1 VFHFRHPISFADPAA
16 GPFIRPMNPP
26 LALSLA
32 FTLPASAALTQF
44 RLEDYR
50 LVETI
55 PLVLP
60 GNTEASGVTY
70 NKDNNRLYIVEDEGL
85 TLYETDTRGN
95 VLSTMTMSGFADV
108 EGITYIGNG
117 QFLLVEERVQ
127 DIFKITY
134 TPGGTLRRATLPFFS
149 FGPEVG
155 NVGLEGVSY
164 DPVTGRII
172 GVKEKIAQALY
183 FADVNLATMGGTVT
197 GFDPG
202 LSSTLQDLAD
212 VQSLGTVLSL
222 QGTADA
228 ANLLVISQ
236 ESSRLVEINRAGTI
250 LGQFDFTGFSTSA
263 EGVTIDQDGTIYV
276 VSEDPKLFIFKPV
289 PEPSCA
295 VLVVAGL
302 AIVRRR
308 RRI

>member
-1 VFHFRHPISFADPAA
+1 MSTYH
-16 GPFIRPMNPP
+16 
-26 LALSLA
+26 LYALLLSA
-32 FTLPASAALTQF
+32 LPASAALTQL

-60 GNTEASGVTY
+60 GNTEASGVAY
-70 NKDNNRLYIVEDEGL
+70 SKDNDRLYIVEDEGL

-108 EGITYIGNG
+108 EGITSIGNG
-117 QFLLVEERVQ
+117 QFLLVEERLQ
-127 DIFKITY
+127 DVYKITY

-149 FGPEVG
+149 FGGEVG
-155 NVGLEGVSY
+155 NTGLEGVSY

-183 FADVNLATMGGTVT
+183 TADINLGTMAGTVS

-212 VQSLGTVLSL
+212 VQSLATVLSL
-222 QGTADA
+222 RGTPDES
-228 ANLLVISQ
+228 NLIVISQ
-236 ESSRLVEINRAGTI
+236 ESAALVEIDRAGAI
-250 LGQFDFTGFSTSA
+250 LGRLDFTGLSATA

-289 PEPSCA
+289 PEPSSA

-302 AIVRRR
+302 AFAGRRR
-308 RRI
+308 RR

>member
-1 VFHFRHPISFADPAA
+1 MSAYHLH
-16 GPFIRPMNPP
+16 
-26 LALSLA
+26 ALLLSA
-32 FTLPASAALTQF
+32 LPASAALTRFQ
-44 RLEDYR
+44 LEDYR
-50 LVETI
+50 LVESI

-70 NKDNNRLYIVEDEGL
+70 SKDNDRLYIVEDEGL
-85 TLYETDTRGN
+85 TLYETDIRGN

-108 EGITYIGNG
+108 EGITFIGNG
-117 QFLLVEERVQ
+117 QFLLVEERLQ
-127 DIFKITY
+127 DVYKITY

-149 FGPEVG
+149 FGGEAG
-155 NVGLEGVSY
+155 NTGLEGVSY
-164 DPVTGRII
+164 DPITGRII

-183 FADVNLATMGGTVT
+183 TANINLGTMGGTVS

-212 VQSLGTVLSL
+212 VQSLATVLSL
-222 QGTADA
+222 RGTPDES
-228 ANLLVISQ
+228 NLIVISQ
-236 ESSRLVEINRAGTI
+236 ESAALVEIDRAGAI
-250 LGQFDFTGFSTSA
+250 LGRLDFTGLSASA

-295 VLVVAGL
+295 LLAVAGL
-302 AIVRRR
+302 AFAGRRR
-308 RRI
+308 RR